1 MHVSNRN
8 EELRQMQRATS
19 QKKQRKKKAP
29 SLSVTLI
36 GHLCV
41 VTINN

>member
-19 QKKQRKKKAP
+19 QKKQRKKKGSESICHTDR
-29 SLSVTLI
+29 SLVR
-36 GHLCV
+36 CDDQ
-41 VTINN
+41 